1 MSSSSRD
8 ENTELE
14 ARETEGPKTLS
25 EEHETS
31 EKYEECEG
39 APQTN
44 SQIKET
50 REQKPTEKGRQYQRD
65 ILNSKVKASS
75 TKLRQEIEKIKE
87 LISSSSTSWE
97 TLHRERDTLDQ
108 IKDEFNV
115 AHHELQYL
123 LESEEEKEA
132 SYQYFDLRDRE
143 CMECRIKLAE
153 RIYAVEKALS
163 NSKPKSVVSGFSRT
177 SRNSRKTGSSR
188 SSTNSVHSKRIE
200 VVTRKTK
207 LEVEMKFLEQDLEIR
222 RIQLMKD
229 ISLATAEDAMKR
241 ILEEDNKSIRDQK
254 SITEDKEKENH
265 GDDVKPSKLDPCVPS
280 FIPKGSPNTSLSI
293 TQESPE
299 VTNKTEDKR
308 DLGEL
313 SAIRELI
320 SLQEKQ
326 TELSALI
333 ANQQMIS
340 SLPVQEP
347 PVFSG
352 NILDY
357 PAFMQAFEAIIE
369 SKVD

>member
-1 MSSSSRD
+1 M
-8 ENTELE
+8 
-14 ARETEGPKTLS
+14 
-25 EEHETS
+25 
-31 EKYEECEG
+31 
-39 APQTN
+39 
-44 SQIKET
+44 
-50 REQKPTEKGRQYQRD
+50 
-65 ILNSKVKASS
+65 
-75 TKLRQEIEKIKE
+75 
-87 LISSSSTSWE
+87 ISSSSTSWE

-115 AHHELQYL
+115 ARHELQYL
-123 LESEEEKEA
+123 LESKEEKEA

-188 SSTNSVHSKRIE
+188 SSANSVHSKRVE
-200 VVTRKTK
+200 AATRKAK

-222 RIQLMKD
+222 RNQLMKD

-254 SITEDKEKENH
+254 SITEDNEKENR
-265 GDDVKPSKLDPCVPS
+265 GDDVKPSKLDPCKPS
-280 FIPKGSPNTSLSI
+280 VIPKGSSNSSPSV

-299 VTNKTEDKR
+299 VMDKTEDKR

-320 SLQEKQ
+320 SLQVKQ

-333 ANQQMIS
+333 AYQQKIS
-340 SLPVQEP
+340 SLSVQEL

-352 NILDY
+352 NILDC
-357 PAFMQAFEAIIE
+357 PPFMQAFEAIIE
-369 SKVD
+369 NQI

>member
-14 ARETEGPKTLS
+14 AGETEGSKTLA

-31 EKYEECEG
+31 EKCEEFED
-39 APQTN
+39 APQTS

-50 REQKPTEKGRQYQRD
+50 CERKPTEKGRQYQRD
-65 ILNSKVKASS
+65 ILDSKVKVSS

-87 LISSSSTSWE
+87 LISSSSTLWE

-123 LESEEEKEA
+123 LESEKEKEA
-132 SYQYFDLRDRE
+132 SYQYFDLCYRE

-163 NSKPKSVVSGFSRT
+163 NSKPKSVVSSYSRT

-188 SSTNSVHSKRIE
+188 SSANSVHSKRVE
-200 VVTRKTK
+200 AATRKAK

-229 ISLATAEDAMKR
+229 ISLATAEEDAMKR
-241 ILEEDNKSIRDQK
+241 ILEEDDKSIRDRK
-254 SITEDKEKENH
+254 SITQDKEKENH
-265 GDDVKPSKLDPCVPS
+265 GDDVKP
-280 FIPKGSPNTSLSI
+280 
-293 TQESPE
+293 
-299 VTNKTEDKR
+299 
-308 DLGEL
+308 
-313 SAIRELI
+313 
-320 SLQEKQ
+320 
-326 TELSALI
+326 
-333 ANQQMIS
+333 
-340 SLPVQEP
+340 
-347 PVFSG
+347 
-352 NILDY
+352 
-357 PAFMQAFEAIIE
+357 
-369 SKVD
+369 

>member
-1 MSSSSRD
+1 M
-8 ENTELE
+8 
-14 ARETEGPKTLS
+14 
-25 EEHETS
+25 S
-31 EKYEECEG
+31 EKCDEFEG
-39 APQTN
+39 APQRN
-44 SQIKET
+44 SEIKET
-50 REQKPTEKGRQYQRD
+50 RERKPTEKGRQDQRD
-65 ILNSKVKASS
+65 ILDSKVKASS

-97 TLHRERDTLDQ
+97 TLNRKRDTLDQ

-123 LESEEEKEA
+123 LESEEEREA

-188 SSTNSVHSKRIE
+188 SSANSVHSKRVE
-200 VVTRKTK
+200 AATRKAK

-229 ISLATAEDAMKR
+229 ISLATAEEDAMKR
-241 ILEEDNKSIRDQK
+241 ILEEDNESIRDRK

-265 GDDVKPSKLDPCVPS
+265 GDDVKPSKLDPCKPS
-280 FIPKGSPNTSLSI
+280 VIPKGSSNSSPSV

-299 VTNKTEDKR
+299 VMDKTEDKR

-320 SLQEKQ
+320 SLQVKQ

-333 ANQQMIS
+333 AYQQKIS
-340 SLPVQEP
+340 FLSVQELT
-347 PVFSG
+347 VFSG
-352 NILDY
+352 NILDC
-357 PAFMQAFEAIIE
+357 PPFMQAFEAIIE
-369 SKVD
+369 NQI